1 MEVRELLGRFSHPK
15 FGIKRMTMYGV
26 PVSEWVSDLSFLDWC
41 RMQGERSGFWA
52 MEDVFDWA
60 RENQEVVRRYAEVIG
75 LPSASGFDLYDFLEE
90 VRGWHIKELLLDEY
104 ESFMRY
110 ATLKHLDSLGVESVG
125 EYELE
130 KLLKKVYEKRPKVC
144 FEDIFECVEEAI
156 QNGEI

>member
-60 RENQEVVRRYAEVIG
+60 LWNVNRAKQIKFGIMKKIAE
-75 LPSASGFDLYDFLEE
+75 F
-90 VRGWHIKELLLDEY
+90 
-104 ESFMRY
+104 
-110 ATLKHLDSLGVESVG
+110 DSLEIC
-125 EYELE
+125 E
-130 KLLKKVYEKRPKVC
+130 RW
-144 FEDIFECVEEAI
+144 EDVIL
-156 QNGEI
+156 